1 MAQFP
6 VSSSQGVIDGLNY
19 VLSGPSGTGQN
30 FAGFSNYLPWDLT
43 GNYRAPFT
51 LENFNSPGIPNIN
64 LYVAPISLGVSEM
77 LDERTWKFNFATT
90 QPTAPFILGQPV
102 FVTGVT
108 DSYYDGFYSPIGVI
122 ACTDTYVI
130 VRSQNSFPVV
140 ANSSGGTVELNSM
153 DSLLSTDCNGRIT
166 VTSATDR
173 VFISAQVN
181 AEIFTDATV
190 GNFTYSAQI
199 SRYRAFTNPD
209 PVNPDFRFELDEIV
223 AFKSKLVTNAPP
235 LSVTEETIFTSIQD
249 TPVPGYY
256 WYILELTFGT
266 GSGPVIVTNVILNQ
280 RSFSA
285 QLVKQ

>member
-6 VSSSQGVIDGLNY
+6 VSDSQGIVDGLNY

-51 LENFNSPGIPNIN
+51 LENFNSPGVPNIN

-77 LDERTWKFNFATT
+77 LDERTWRFTFASA

-102 FVTGVT
+102 TVTGVT
-108 DSYYDGFYSPIGVI
+108 DPYYDGTYSPIGVVE
-122 ACTDTYVI
+122 CTTTYVT
-130 VRSQNSFPVV
+130 VRTQGTFAIV

-153 DSLLSTDCNGRIT
+153 DSLLSTDCNGRVT

-199 SRYRAFTNPD
+199 SRYKAFTNPD
-209 PVNPDFRFELDEIV
+209 PVNPDFRFDLDAIV

-235 LSVTEETIFTSIQD
+235 LSILEETIFTSILD
-249 TPVPGYY
+249 TPPPGYY

>member
-43 GNYRAPFT
+43 GNFRAPFT
-51 LENFNSPGIPNIN
+51 QENFNSPGVPNVS
-64 LYVAPISLGVSEM
+64 LYVAPISLGVSQM
-77 LDERTWKFNFATT
+77 LDERTWRFNFAAT
-90 QPTAPFILGQPV
+90 QPTAPFALGQPV

-108 DSYYDGFYSPIGVI
+108 DPYYDGLYSPIGVI

-130 VRSQNSFPVV
+130 VRSQGSFAIV

-181 AEIFTDATV
+181 AEIFTDLTV
-190 GNFTYSAQI
+190 GNFEYSAQI
-199 SRYRAFTNPD
+199 SRYKAYTSPD
-209 PVNPDFRFELDEIV
+209 PVNPDFRFDLDEVV
-223 AFKSKLVTNAPP
+223 AFKTKTISTAVP
-235 LSVTEETIFTSIQD
+235 LEPQETIFTSIQD